1 LIICE
6 SASQY
11 ILILKN
17 CFNDYSVTTFQKYEI
32 RIYYDTNP
40 PLGGLGGKTK
50 RDEPGF
56 NGLGG
61 KTKRDEPGFNGLV
74 VKTKRDEPG
83 FNGLV
88 VKTKR
93 DEPGFNGQ
101 RGKTNRDKTKLKG
114 EFVANYKHDYLC
126 C

>member
-32 RIYYDTNP
+32 RINYDTNP

-61 KTKRDEPGFNGLV
+61 
-74 VKTKRDEPG
+74 KTKRDEPG

>member
-32 RIYYDTNP
+32 RINYDTNP
-40 PLGGLGGKTK
+40 PLG
-50 RDEPGF
+50 
-56 NGLGG
+56 
-61 KTKRDEPGFNGLV
+61 GLV

>member
-32 RIYYDTNP
+32 RINYDTNP
-40 PLGGLGGKTK
+40 PLGGLGG
-50 RDEPGF
+50 
-56 NGLGG
+56 
-61 KTKRDEPGFNGLV
+61 
-74 VKTKRDEPG
+74 KTKRDEPG